1 MKTPMTTLVWLIIV
15 AAVGVRG
22 GAAPF
27 QNLGFDD
34 ANTNG
39 VVGFSGSTAD
49 LLPGWQLYRGGVLQT
64 SLLLND
70 FPTGGTN
77 FGFASLWSADVLPDF
92 VQGKFAIDFVGTHL
106 NTLPFSLVQRGDVP
120 AGATIL
126 QYRFE
131 DDGFTLSV
139 NGETLTP
146 LVSPR
151 VPSDVPLELQY
162 GSLFPPYKRKP

>member
-1 MKTPMTTLVWLIIV
+1 M
-15 AAVGVRG
+15 
-22 GAAPF
+22 
-27 QNLGFDD
+27 
-34 ANTNG
+34 
-39 VVGFSGSTAD
+39 
-49 LLPGWQLYRGGVLQT
+49 
-64 SLLLND
+64 
-70 FPTGGTN
+70 
-77 FGFASLWSADVLPDF
+77 
-92 VQGKFAIDFVGTHL
+92 QGKFAIDFVGTHL